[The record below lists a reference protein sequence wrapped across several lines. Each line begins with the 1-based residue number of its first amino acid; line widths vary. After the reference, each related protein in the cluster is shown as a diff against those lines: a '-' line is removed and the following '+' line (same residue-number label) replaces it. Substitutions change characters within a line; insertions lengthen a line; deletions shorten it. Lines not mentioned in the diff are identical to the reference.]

1 MQLEKNNLICGE
13 TVVHQIWEKK
23 WKISYMWEFLIF
35 FFTYVPYTINYPLL
49 YSLTSI
55 IPLKCM
61 EFHFSLSVTITD
73 FFLPRHS
80 KQMLSL
86 TQKNL
91 PKVKISPKVFWAYLY
106 IYQCFFT
113 VLLRAH
119 GFMRTLWAWIWS
131 DQPRIRIAFLGTEVK
146 RKPAAHQWWIL
157 VLFPG
162 GGRRFASPGYLSWS
176 ILT

>member
-1 MQLEKNNLICGE
+1 MQLEKNKLICGE

-73 FFLPRHS
+73 FFSAQTQHTDAFSHS
-80 KQMLSL
+80 EK
-86 TQKNL
+86 
-91 PKVKISPKVFWAYLY
+91 SP
-106 IYQCFFT
+106 Q
-113 VLLRAH
+113 
-119 GFMRTLWAWIWS
+119 S
-131 DQPRIRIAFLGTEVK
+131 
-146 RKPAAHQWWIL
+146 
-157 VLFPG
+157 
-162 GGRRFASPGYLSWS
+162 
-176 ILT
+176 